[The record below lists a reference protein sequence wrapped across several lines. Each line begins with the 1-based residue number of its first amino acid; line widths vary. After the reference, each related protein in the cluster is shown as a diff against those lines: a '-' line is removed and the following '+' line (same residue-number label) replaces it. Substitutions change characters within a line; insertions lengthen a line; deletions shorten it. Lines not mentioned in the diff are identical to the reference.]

1 MRGVVGDYLT
11 MLDEV
16 GPAAMTSSL
25 PPVLVQLA
33 HESRGAEGPRI
44 LPVFPLVPK
53 APDQRMLRIGRGSA
67 ADVVVPLER
76 LSKVHARLTLAGD
89 GRLEVGDAG
98 SKNGVFIEHARLD
111 PDAVGFVDD
120 GGVVG
125 LGPYPFRFFSARAFV
140 AWLLRL
146 REAEQ
151 QMATVVEQRPGAAA
165 PFVVVGHLG
174 QGGMA
179 DVVLARRVGRDGRE
193 QLVAVKRLLPELA
206 GQPHFVEM
214 FLQEAR
220 IATRI
225 DHDNAVRI
233 VDVGWDGPKPYIAME
248 FVDGWDLATILRVVR
263 ALHQQVP
270 IDVACRIGA
279 DLCAGL
285 AAAHACTD
293 DAGAPLRIV
302 HRDVSP
308 HNVLVARG
316 GVARLSDFGISKA
329 ADSLRL
335 TRTGELKGKLP
346 YLAPEQLVS
355 SLGPTDQ
362 RADIFATAATIV
374 ETMTSRP
381 LFRRQNDIETM
392 EAVLRDPIDDVR
404 QQRPEVPADVA
415 AVVWRGLA
423 RRPEQRIADV
433 GVIGA
438 VLGAHATD
446 HAGVAAWL
454 RTLAQDVDSK
464 SPLARPP
471 ADEATE
477 VLRRR

>member
-1 MRGVVGDYLT
+1 VAKV
-11 MLDEV
+11 
-16 GPAAMTSSL
+16 
-25 PPVLVQLA
+25 
-33 HESRGAEGPRI
+33 
-44 LPVFPLVPK
+44 
-53 APDQRMLRIGRGSA
+53 PDQAWMCVGRGSA

-76 LSKVHARLTLAGD
+76 LSKVHARVAVRDD
-89 GRLEVGDAG
+89 GRLAVKDAG
-98 SKNGVFIEHARLD
+98 SKNGVVIGHARLD
-111 PDAVGFVDD
+111 PEAEGSVDD
-120 GGVVG
+120 GGVLG
-125 LGPYPFRFFSARAFV
+125 LGPYPFRAFSPRTFV

-151 QMATVVEQRPGAAA
+151 QMATVVEARPGGGA

-174 QGGMA
+174 QGGMG
-179 DVVLARRVGRDGRE
+179 DVVLARRLDRDGRE
-193 QLVAVKRLLPELA
+193 QLVAVKRLLPEYA
-206 GQPHFVEM
+206 AQAHFVDM

-225 DHDNAVRI
+225 DDDHAVRI
-233 VDVGWDGPKPYIAME
+233 VDVGWDGPRPYIAME

-263 ALHQQVP
+263 SLHQQVP
-270 IDVACRIGA
+270 VDVACRIGA

-293 DAGAPLRIV
+293 DAGAPLHIV

-308 HNVLVARG
+308 HNVLVARSG
-316 GVARLSDFGISKA
+316 IARLSDFGISKA

-362 RADIFATAATIV
+362 RADIFATATTVV
-374 ETMTSRP
+374 ETLTAKP

-392 EAVLRDPIDDVR
+392 EAVLRDPIVDVR
-404 QQRPEVPADVA
+404 ERRAEVPADVA
-415 AVVWRGLA
+415 AVLLQALA
-423 RRPEQRIADV
+423 RRPDERLARVSAIGDV
-433 GVIGA
+433 
-438 VLGAHATD
+438 LRAHAASRD
-446 HAGVAAWL
+446 DVAAWL
-454 RTLAQDVDSK
+454 RALAKDVDGK

-471 ADEATE
+471 AGEATE